1 MPDPLLVLL
10 LVASGWATLR
20 AVESGRTKHLVWAG
34 AFVGL
39 AFMTKMLQGWMV
51 FPALAATYLFAGTP
65 RLAVRLRQLALAG
78 LVMVAVSASRG
89 RSPCRCG
96 RAQRPASAAPPTARP

>member
-10 LVASGWATLR
+10 LAASGWATLR
-20 AVESGRTKHLVWAG
+20 AVESGRTKYLVWAG

-51 FPALAATYLFAGTP
+51 VPALGLTYLIAGPP

-78 LVMVAVSASRG
+78 VVMVAVSA
-89 RSPCRCG
+89 
-96 RAQRPASAAPPTARP
+96 A